1 MWYCQGRFL
10 LADVGGTVA
19 NNRWLRR
26 ILGGSRG
33 RILAEL
39 RRGPATV
46 SELIERLAL
55 SANAVRSH
63 LAALERDGV
72 VAIDQIQRQGVGK
85 PAHRYQLTVEAHALT
100 PKAYDTVLDVV
111 LQVVR
116 DHAGAQG

>member
-1 MWYCQGRFL
+1 M

-55 SANAVRSH
+55 SANAVRAMNKGDLRSH
-63 LAALERDGV
+63 RFTPSNLRSMSSAAQSLPGPFV
-72 VAIDQIQRQGVGK
+72 S
-85 PAHRYQLTVEAHALT
+85 
-100 PKAYDTVLDVV
+100 
-111 LQVVR
+111 
-116 DHAGAQG
+116 